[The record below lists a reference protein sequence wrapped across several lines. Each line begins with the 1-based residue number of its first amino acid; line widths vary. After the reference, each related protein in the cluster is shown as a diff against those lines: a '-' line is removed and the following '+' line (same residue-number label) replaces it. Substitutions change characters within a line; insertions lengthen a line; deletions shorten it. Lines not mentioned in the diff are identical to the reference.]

1 MDDPLMVVLRI
12 VHIVF
17 GMFWA
22 GTAVFLAVIL
32 DPRLR
37 SLGPEVQRPVMG
49 AIAPIM
55 GPALGISGILTIGA
69 GIWIAFKV
77 KPSDIWFDTGW
88 GYAIATGFVASIIS
102 FAFGISTGALSNKM
116 QALGTAIQGRPPTP
130 EEGAQLKKTG
140 DMLTLFGRFTAVFV
154 VIAVGTMA
162 SARWV

>member
-55 GPALGISGILTIGA
+55 GPALGISPNPPREGVGL
-69 GIWIAFKV
+69 
-77 KPSDIWFDTGW
+77 
-88 GYAIATGFVASIIS
+88 AS
-102 FAFGISTGALSNKM
+102 
-116 QALGTAIQGRPPTP
+116 
-130 EEGAQLKKTG
+130 
-140 DMLTLFGRFTAVFV
+140 
-154 VIAVGTMA
+154 
-162 SARWV
+162 